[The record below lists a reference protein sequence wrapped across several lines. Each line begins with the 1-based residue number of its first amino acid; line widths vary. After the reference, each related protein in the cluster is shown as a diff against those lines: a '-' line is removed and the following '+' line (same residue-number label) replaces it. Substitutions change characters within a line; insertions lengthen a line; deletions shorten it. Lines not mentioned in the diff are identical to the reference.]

1 MSLRDLGRSLAW
13 LNLDGL
19 RLEEELTAEFK
30 EEAQA
35 AVGEGKVK
43 PHRKCQLL

>member
-1 MSLRDLGRSLAW
+1 MFLRDLGWLRAW

-19 RLEEELTAEFK
+19 RLEEKLTAELK

-43 PHRKCQLL
+43 PHRKCQIL